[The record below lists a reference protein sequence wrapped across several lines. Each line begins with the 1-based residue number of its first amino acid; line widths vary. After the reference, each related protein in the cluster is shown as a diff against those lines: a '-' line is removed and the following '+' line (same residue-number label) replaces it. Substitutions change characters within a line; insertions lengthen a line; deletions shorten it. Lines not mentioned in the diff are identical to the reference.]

1 MRGMTLTCTC
11 ALSTS
16 LGCST
21 PVAETRTSA
30 AKAVKRGGKVVK
42 TVDGLVKQKVDMQ
55 GVLTQRVWP
64 STPAVSTR

>member
-1 MRGMTLTCTC
+1 MTLTCIC
-11 ALSTS
+11 ALITS

-21 PVAETRTSA
+21 PEAETRTST
-30 AKAVKRGGKVVK
+30 AKPVKRGGKVVR
-42 TVDGLVKQKVDMQ
+42 TVDGLVTQKVDMQ